1 MCTYVPAQLC
11 SCKAVQSSHSDILSI
26 SRVISVP
33 AGGAKYG
40 MMRLLELPFLLAKRP
55 QQTDLATRREH
66 LVYGNKSGKNRSRPM
81 STSILVLAVSFARVY
96 GQNAGRGRRS
106 SVEILAGVSPR
117 AGSVTGAIQ
126 RVCYS

>member
-40 MMRLLELPFLLAKRP
+40 LMRLLELPFLLAKRP

-66 LVYGNKSGKNRSRPM
+66 LVYGNKSGKESEYEYKY
-81 STSILVLAVSFARVY
+81 TSFGGKFRESIRTKCRTRKAF
-96 GQNAGRGRRS
+96 QRGNSGWRFS
-106 SVEILAGVSPR
+106 
-117 AGSVTGAIQ
+117 
-126 RVCYS
+126 